1 MSLRPRVLADL
12 EAAADAIWQR
22 HRARQGDRFHGFV
35 PADLAGAVD
44 ALARLRDRA
53 TSFVELGSG
62 SGAITVAADLL
73 GYEASGIEIEPWLV
87 EASEELAETFESDAR
102 FVTGSFLPTGF
113 RVEGLIDA
121 DYAVTSDAAASGWD
135 ELGED
140 VGDFDLVYAFP
151 WPGEEEMF
159 FRLVEEHGRPG
170 QLFLTYHADEG
181 FVLRQDGDV
190 VPLPGR

>member
-1 MSLRPRVLADL
+1 MRLRPSVLAEL
-12 EAAADAIWQR
+12 ESAADAIWQR

-35 PADLAGAVD
+35 PADLAGAAD
-44 ALARLRDRA
+44 ALARLRSRA
-53 TSFVELGSG
+53 TTFVELGSG

-87 EASEELAETFESDAR
+87 DAAEELAETFGSDAR
-102 FVTGSFLPTGF
+102 FVTGSFLPNGF

-121 DYAVTSDAAASGWD
+121 DYAVTSDAASSAWD

-140 VGDFDLVYAFP
+140 IADFDLAYAFP

-159 FRLVEEHGRPG
+159 FRLLAEHGRPG

-181 FVLRQDGDV
+181 FVLRQDGEV
-190 VPLPGR
+190 VALPGT